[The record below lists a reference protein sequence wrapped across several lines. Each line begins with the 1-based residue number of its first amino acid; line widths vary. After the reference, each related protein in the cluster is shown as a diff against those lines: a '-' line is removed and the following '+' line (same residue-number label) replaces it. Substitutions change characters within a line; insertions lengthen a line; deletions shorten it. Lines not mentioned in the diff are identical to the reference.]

1 MATIKNHTRNCQ
13 LSLLHC
19 HIATLQNYWQFKY
32 FHGHSQRLKF
42 LLSLS
47 LC

>member
-19 HIATLQNYWQFKY
+19 HIATLHCNITK
-32 FHGHSQRLKF
+32 
-42 LLSLS
+42 LLTI
-47 LC
+47 